1 MMWRGGGVSPV
12 VSPSTFGVAV
22 CDGRSGPTGDI
33 QGCAHFYQVVGLTPA
48 CSIWKFK
55 WPGSKWSEHHHCEGV
70 LPFAASADSRSS
82 TTPGHVVVCGAG
94 LRFAQL
100 NPGMRSDRRDRN
112 P

>member
-1 MMWRGGGVSPV
+1 MMWRGGEVSR
-12 VSPSTFGVAV
+12 VSFDLW
-22 CDGRSGPTGDI
+22 CRSMRRKKRATGDI
-33 QGCAHFYQVVGLTPA
+33 QGCAHFHQVVGLTPA
-48 CSIWKFK
+48 RSIWRLK
-55 WPGSKWSEHHHCEGV
+55 WPGSKWSEHNHCGGV

-100 NPGMRSDRRDRN
+100 NPGTRSDRRDRN